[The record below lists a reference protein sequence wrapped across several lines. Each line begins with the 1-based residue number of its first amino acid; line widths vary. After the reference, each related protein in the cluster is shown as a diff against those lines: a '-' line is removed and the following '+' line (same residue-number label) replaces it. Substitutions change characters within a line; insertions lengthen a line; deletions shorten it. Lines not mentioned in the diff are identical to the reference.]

1 MAKALRIERKLK
13 TRVRVW
19 LEMEG
24 QPVFGD
30 GRALLLEAISAEGSI
45 KRGAEAL
52 GMSYRHAWG
61 HINHI
66 ERRLGVKVIERR
78 SGGPRGGGSRLT
90 AEAERLLA
98 VYREFRKTVQ
108 PEVAKAWRAAVKRK
122 PQDVRRTR
130 KRV

>member
-1 MAKALRIERKLK
+1 MAKARTVERKLE

-19 LEMEG
+19 LELDG

-30 GRALLLEAISAEGSI
+30 GRARLLEAISVEGSI

-66 ERRLGVKVIERR
+66 ERRLGVKLIERH
-78 SGGPRGGGSRLT
+78 SGGRRGGGSRLT
-90 AEAERLLA
+90 ADAKRLLA
-98 VYREFRKTVQ
+98 VHEEFRKTVQ
-108 PEVAKAWRAAVKRK
+108 AEVAKAWRAAVKKK
-122 PQDVRRTR
+122 PRAVRSSR
-130 KRV
+130 KRG